1 MCSRPH
7 PGADCLCDAARLEIF
22 DPIADEQDRK
32 RYARERDERAA
43 AGIPEPTLDELT
55 RSLGY
60 AAVGRLCVWCGVGE
74 AVEGGRCIGCNEV
87 EARRREWWA
96 A

>member
-1 MCSRPH
+1 MCSDCSPNWEPPA
-7 PGADCLCDAARLEIF
+7 PGEGETF
-22 DPIADEQDRK
+22 DPIADDLDAK
-32 RYARERDERAA
+32 RHARERAERAA
-43 AGIPEPTLDELT
+43 AGIPEPTIAELG

-60 AAVGRLCVWCGVGE
+60 AAVGRICVWCGVGE
-74 AVEGGRCIGCNEV
+74 AVDGHRCIGCNEV

>member
-1 MCSRPH
+1 MCS
-7 PGADCLCDAARLEIF
+7 DCLPNWEPPRPGEGETFDA
-22 DPIADEQDRK
+22 IADAQDAK
-32 RYARERDERAA
+32 RHARERAERAA
-43 AGIPEPTLDELT
+43 VGIPEPTAAELG

-60 AAVGRLCVWCGVGE
+60 AAVGRLCVGCGVGE

>member
-1 MCSRPH
+1 MCSDCDPNWEPMK
-7 PGADCLCDAARLEIF
+7 PGEGETF
-22 DPIADEQDRK
+22 DPIADAQDAK
-32 RYARERDERAA
+32 RHARERAERAA
-43 AGIPEPTLDELT
+43 AGIPEPTATELG

-74 AVEGGRCIGCNEV
+74 AVEGGRCVGCNEV